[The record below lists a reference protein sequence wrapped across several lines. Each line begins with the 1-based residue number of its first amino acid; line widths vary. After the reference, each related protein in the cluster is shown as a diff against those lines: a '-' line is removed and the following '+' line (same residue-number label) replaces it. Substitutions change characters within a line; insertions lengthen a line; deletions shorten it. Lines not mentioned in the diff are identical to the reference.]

1 MFFAQLLVVL
11 TFVSGFAVAFEI
23 GNLRNVRNILGV
35 HAFASTVYKQIQEE
49 IFQHQ
54 FDVLVL
60 SDNKFRIETFL
71 KENSVSLIGILIA
84 IMGYNLYYSPK
95 SSLFKL
101 QSLIE
106 YNKLKRPVRVVIFVF
121 VVIFLRDIQNAL

>member
-1 MFFAQLLVVL
+1 MFVLFLLLSSVA
-11 TFVSGFAVAFEI
+11 FEFAVAFEF
-23 GNLRNVRNILGV
+23 GNLRNLRNILGA

-60 SDNKFRIETFL
+60 TDNPMQLENFM
-71 KENSVSLIGILIA
+71 KENSVSVLGVCIA
-84 IMGYNLYYSPK
+84 IIGYNMYYSPN

-101 QSLIE
+101 QELME
-106 YNKLKRPVRVVIFVF
+106 YKNLRLTARFVIFVF
-121 VVIFLRDIQNAL
+121 VFVFLRDIQNAI